1 VAAEYLQLVDRHFG
15 PGLGSGIV
23 DDFLQV
29 GDAAAFL

>member
-1 VAAEYLQLVDRHFG
+1 VAAEYLQLAGRNFG
-15 PGLGSGIV
+15 PGFGSGIV